1 MKAKN
6 KSFKLLM
13 VLSLLMC
20 LVGINLFTTSNVFA
34 ADYGNKFIT
43 GHELTDDLGNQ
54 KTDFGIYDDVQAHWD
69 FDIPVGSVSQG
80 DTMSVNVPD
89 LLTLSKDIT
98 FEIKDEAGNI
108 IGTAVAN
115 HLTGVVTVTFSKLVE
130 NATSDIKGSFSVWV
144 NWDEQKVEEDT
155 RVVVDWKDGGTTEVN
170 IGPATG
176 PDKDEVL
183 YKWGWVDENDST
195 LIHWQVRINYAKENI
210 QKAIYTDI
218 IGGNQNLVSGSISVA
233 NVTYSSDGENYS
245 VDSYY
250 PQASILENG
259 VNGFTVDLG
268 DISNTIIVD
277 YSTRATDG
285 GLSQQYENR
294 GELTGENIEKQVVE
308 VHTPNNGGNGNA
320 SMKLSISGEK
330 TWIDDNN
337 ARGLRPS
344 FISIELYRN
353 GEKVDSQDVTAKEN
367 WKYSFTNLDKYDESG
382 KLYDYDVKEVP
393 VSNYTSQQ
401 EGYNFINTI
410 IPVKEETPEKPDQPI
425 ITPSS
430 SSQVMS
436 VSSSSMESEPSEEL
450 PKTGDSPR
458 NFFKVLGIL
467 LLISGG
473 LGMIYIRRKS
483 KI

>member
-34 ADYGNKFIT
+34 ADYRNKFIT
-43 GHELTDDLGNQ
+43 GHELTDDLGNP

-155 RVVVDWKDGGTTEVN
+155 RGVVDWKDGGTTEVN
-170 IGPATG
+170 IGSATG
-176 PDKDEVL
+176 PDKDEIL

-210 QKAIYTDI
+210 QKAI
-218 IGGNQNLVSGSISVA
+218 
-233 NVTYSSDGENYS
+233 
-245 VDSYY
+245 
-250 PQASILENG
+250 IL
-259 VNGFTVDLG
+259 
-268 DISNTIIVD
+268 
-277 YSTRATDG
+277 
-285 GLSQQYENR
+285 
-294 GELTGENIEKQVVE
+294 
-308 VHTPNNGGNGNA
+308 
-320 SMKLSISGEK
+320 
-330 TWIDDNN
+330 
-337 ARGLRPS
+337 
-344 FISIELYRN
+344 
-353 GEKVDSQDVTAKEN
+353 
-367 WKYSFTNLDKYDESG
+367 
-382 KLYDYDVKEVP
+382 
-393 VSNYTSQQ
+393 
-401 EGYNFINTI
+401 
-410 IPVKEETPEKPDQPI
+410 
-425 ITPSS
+425 
-430 SSQVMS
+430 
-436 VSSSSMESEPSEEL
+436 
-450 PKTGDSPR
+450 
-458 NFFKVLGIL
+458 IL
-467 LLISGG
+467 LAG
-473 LGMIYIRRKS
+473 IR
-483 KI
+483 I

>member
-20 LVGINLFTTSNVFA
+20 LVGINLFKTSNVFA

-43 GHELTDDLGNQ
+43 GHELTDDLGNP

-233 NVTYSSDGENYS
+233 NVTYSSDGENYN

-259 VNGFTVDLG
+259 VNGFTVNLG
-268 DISNTIIVD
+268 DISNTIIID

-320 SMKLSISGEK
+320 SMKLS
-330 TWIDDNN
+330 
-337 ARGLRPS
+337 
-344 FISIELYRN
+344 
-353 GEKVDSQDVTAKEN
+353 
-367 WKYSFTNLDKYDESG
+367 
-382 KLYDYDVKEVP
+382 
-393 VSNYTSQQ
+393 
-401 EGYNFINTI
+401 
-410 IPVKEETPEKPDQPI
+410 
-425 ITPSS
+425 
-430 SSQVMS
+430 
-436 VSSSSMESEPSEEL
+436 
-450 PKTGDSPR
+450 
-458 NFFKVLGIL
+458 
-467 LLISGG
+467 
-473 LGMIYIRRKS
+473 
-483 KI
+483 